1 MYRLEILNLE
11 NKTIFEKWFY
21 SLGEFKK
28 FKNKCKY
35 SKKIKII
42 NIIDYSKLYD

>member
-1 MYRLEILNLE
+1 MYRLELLNLE

-21 SLGEFKK
+21 SLETLKK

>member
-11 NKTIFEKWFY
+11 NKIIFEKWFY
-21 SLGEFKK
+21 SLESLNK

-35 SKKIKII
+35 SKKIKILSI
-42 NIIDYSKLYD
+42 LDYSKC